1 VRLTEALVSQ
11 AAVAIQNAWLF
22 QQVRAGRERLQSL
35 SHRLVEIQENERRYI
50 SRELHDE
57 AGQALTS
64 LMVSLRL
71 LEREAERP
79 EAIVA
84 GVSELIRMV
93 DGVLE
98 NLHRLAVDLRP
109 ASLDHLG
116 LVAAL
121 RQYTET
127 ISDQAGLVTRFET
140 LGPIDRLPLDVET
153 ALYRIV
159 QEGLT
164 NVIRHAHATRA
175 DVLLERRG
183 DKLIV
188 IIEDNGVG
196 FDLTTALQ
204 SGHLGLVGLRERAEM
219 LGGALAVESAPDFG
233 TTLLLEVPYVT
244 ADSDRG

>member
-1 VRLTEALVSQ
+1 
-11 AAVAIQNAWLF
+11 
-22 QQVRAGRERLQSL
+22 
-35 SHRLVEIQENERRYI
+35 
-50 SRELHDE
+50 
-57 AGQALTS
+57 
-64 LMVSLRL
+64 
-71 LEREAERP
+71 
-79 EAIVA
+79 
-84 GVSELIRMV
+84 
-93 DGVLE
+93 
-98 NLHRLAVDLRP
+98 
-109 ASLDHLG
+109 
-116 LVAAL
+116 
-121 RQYTET
+121 
-127 ISDQAGLVTRFET
+127 
-140 LGPIDRLPLDVET
+140 LPLDVET